1 MSLLQMEPIP
11 RDLDSY
17 TESIGKNKPRDFFKI
32 FENMFGHGLEYV
44 AALDVAA
51 CTRLAPW

>member
-51 CTRLAPW
+51 CTRSAPW